1 VAKAIF
7 GPVVSEARNKQGSL
21 VFSRNHE
28 GAYTRAWVQPS
39 ETYTSA
45 RDGVWATFGPLTLR
59 WSANL
64 TEAQRKAWRALAA
77 AVTWPD
83 KFGNPKH
90 LSGFQLYIK
99 LNMDLAW
106 YVLPTL
112 DTPPSNLLI
121 YPPTSIAID
130 LNRTASHFWLTF
142 APSPV
147 PADHWMQINGTAPQ
161 NAGVNFFG
169 HLWRWFQAYAAG
181 QTSPKDLYAAYVAK
195 FGVPAVGKRIAIQV
209 WLWKTTNGM
218 NSARLVTSGITY

>member
-1 VAKAIF
+1 VAKVIF

-28 GAYTRAWVQPS
+28 GAYTRAWVDPS
-39 ETYTSA
+39 QTWTSA
-45 RDGVWATFGPLTLR
+45 RDSVWDTFGPLTKR

-77 AVTWPD
+77 TVTWPD

-90 LSGFQLYIK
+90 LTGFQLYIK
-99 LNMDLAW
+99 LNMNLAW
-106 YVLPTL
+106 YVFPTI
-112 DTPPSNLLI
+112 DTPPANLLI
-121 YPPTSIAID
+121 YPPTSITID
-130 LNRTASHFWLTF
+130 LNRTDQHFWLTF
-142 APSPV
+142 APSPI
-147 PADHWMQINGTAPQ
+147 PADHYMQINGTAPQ

-169 HLWRWFQAYAAG
+169 HLWRWFADLEPPE
-181 QTSPKDLYAAYVAK
+181 TSPQDLYANYVTK